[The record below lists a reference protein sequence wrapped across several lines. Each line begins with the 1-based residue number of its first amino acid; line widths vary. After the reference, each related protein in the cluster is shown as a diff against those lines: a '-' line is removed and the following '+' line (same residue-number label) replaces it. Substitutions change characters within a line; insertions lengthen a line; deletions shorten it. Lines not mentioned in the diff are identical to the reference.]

1 MAINGG
7 SPRCFT
13 LNGKAS
19 SCVPVAQFDFPFP
32 CDPDQ
37 QRTEFPKDAGQ
48 EVIQTDGSRIV
59 SQETKLRIRVNPNSL
74 SYPFPLV

>member
-1 MAINGG
+1 MVPPEVCRSVGWILMEE
-7 SPRCFT
+7 SPRCST

-19 SCVPVAQFDFPFP
+19 SCVPVAQFVFPFP

-37 QRTEFPKDAGQ
+37 QRTEFPKDARQ

-59 SQETKLRIRVNPNSL
+59 SQETKL
-74 SYPFPLV
+74 